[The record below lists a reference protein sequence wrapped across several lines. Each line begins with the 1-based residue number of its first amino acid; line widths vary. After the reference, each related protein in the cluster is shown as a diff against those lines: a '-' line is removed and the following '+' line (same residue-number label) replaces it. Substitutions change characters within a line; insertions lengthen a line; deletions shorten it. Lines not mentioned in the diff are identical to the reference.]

1 MVHRRRK
8 SESIKNTCL
17 GYNMELKSNI
27 IAERIK
33 ELTKEVSIGP
43 VVSTLVTDMVLE
55 YEQKIQKLEKEVAKL
70 CKRKPQEVQ

>member
-1 MVHRRRK
+1 
-8 SESIKNTCL
+8 
-17 GYNMELKSNI
+17 MELKSNI